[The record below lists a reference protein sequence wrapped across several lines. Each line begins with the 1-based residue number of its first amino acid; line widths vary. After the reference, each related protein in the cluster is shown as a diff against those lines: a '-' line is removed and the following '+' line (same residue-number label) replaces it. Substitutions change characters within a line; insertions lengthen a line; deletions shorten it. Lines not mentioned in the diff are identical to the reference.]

1 MVGMKP
7 EDILAQ
13 FNLEIKG
20 FYNYYCI
27 ANNVSSTCADFGY
40 IMEYSLYMTLGQKLR
55 RHVGQIRDKYRKGKN
70 FVIPY
75 KDAKGKERFRTL
87 YKEGFKRKS
96 SLTDDFLD
104 RTPCTM
110 YVPKPS
116 LAERLKQQTCEMCGA
131 TDTNVVMH
139 HIRTLVGVKGET
151 PWGKLMLSRH
161 RKTLVVC
168 ESCNAIIQF
177 LSLIHI

>member
-1 MVGMKP
+1 MQKAKNG
-7 EDILAQ
+7 
-13 FNLEIKG
+13 
-20 FYNYYCI
+20 
-27 ANNVSSTCADFGY
+27 S
-40 IMEYSLYMTLGQKLR
+40 EYSIKR
-55 RHVGQIRDKYRKGKN
+55 
-70 FVIPY
+70 
-75 KDAKGKERFRTL
+75 
-87 YKEGFKRKS
+87 GFKRKS
-96 SLTDDFLD
+96 ALTDDFLD

-139 HIRTLVGVKGET
+139 HIRTLVGLKGDT

-168 ESCNAIIQF
+168 ESCYAKIQ
-177 LSLIHI
+177 LNGK